1 MYYKVIYHKKA
12 KKFILSNK
20 LAGLKFMEAFEK
32 IGEDK
37 TNLKYYD
44 IKKYNH
50 KNYNDIF
57 RLRIGQN
64 RAVFRIVDDE
74 IVVYVLNIG
83 SRGDIYKDIK

>member
-1 MYYKVIYHKKA
+1 MYYKIIYHKKA

-32 IGEDK
+32 IGQDK
-37 TNLKYYD
+37 INLKYYD

-50 KNYNDIF
+50 KNYDDIF

-64 RAVFRIVDDE
+64 RAVFRIIDDE
-74 IVVYVLNIG
+74 IIVYVLNIG
-83 SRGDIYKDIK
+83 SRGEIYKNIK

>member
-32 IGEDK
+32 IGKDK
-37 TNLKYYD
+37 NNLKHYD
-44 IKKYNH
+44 IKKYKH
-50 KNYNDIF
+50 KKYNDIF

-64 RAVFRIVDDE
+64 RAVFRIINKE
-74 IVVYVLNIG
+74 IVIYVLNIG
-83 SRGDIYKDIK
+83 SRGDVYNNIK